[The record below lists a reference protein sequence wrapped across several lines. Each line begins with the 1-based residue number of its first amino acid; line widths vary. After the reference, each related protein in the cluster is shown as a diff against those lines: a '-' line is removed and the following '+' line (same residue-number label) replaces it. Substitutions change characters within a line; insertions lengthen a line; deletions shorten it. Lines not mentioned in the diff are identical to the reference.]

1 MDKISRI
8 VVSIVNNAS
17 RNYTYACIYAKSL
30 FKQSPKMNKIF
41 QKLFDKIQ

>member
-1 MDKISRI
+1 MDKISRLTI
-8 VVSIVNNAS
+8 SIVNNAS
-17 RNYTYACIYAKSL
+17 RNYAYACNYVKSL